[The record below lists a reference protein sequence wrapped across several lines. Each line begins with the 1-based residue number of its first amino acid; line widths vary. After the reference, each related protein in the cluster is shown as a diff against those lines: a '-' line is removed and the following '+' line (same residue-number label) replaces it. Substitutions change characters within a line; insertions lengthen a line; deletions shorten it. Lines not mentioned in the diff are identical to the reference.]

1 MAEAQRQAVTE
12 TDRVALTPTLKQM
25 VNGALV
31 ERHPMLLSYVGLA
44 GGPILS
50 FRGSTH
56 AFSDDQLALWIRKR
70 EGNFIQCIQRNP
82 QVALMYRNED
92 TKATYQFQGRA
103 RVSADEADRRRVFE
117 AAPKAE
123 RDHDPD
129 RLGVAVI
136 IDLDRIEGYA
146 GLGPAGPV
154 DPVRMVRQG

>member
-1 MAEAQRQAVTE
+1 MAQAQRQALAE
-12 TDRVALTPTLKQM
+12 TDQVALTPALKQM
-25 VNGALV
+25 VKDALV

-50 FRGSTH
+50 FRGSTQ
-56 AFSDDQLALWIRKR
+56 AFSDDQLALWIRKP
-70 EGNFIQCIQRNP
+70 EGNFIQSIRRNP

-103 RVSADEADRRRVFE
+103 RVSADETERGRVFE
-117 AAPKAE
+117 SAPKAE

-129 RLGVAVI
+129 RRGVAVI

-146 GLGPAGPV
+146 GLGPAGPI
-154 DPVRMVRQG
+154 DPVRMVRPG